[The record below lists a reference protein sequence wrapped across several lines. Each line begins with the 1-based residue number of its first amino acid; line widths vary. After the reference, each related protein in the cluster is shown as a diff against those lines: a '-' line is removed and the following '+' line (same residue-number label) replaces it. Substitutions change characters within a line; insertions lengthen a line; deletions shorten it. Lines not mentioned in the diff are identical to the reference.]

1 MTPSQVLE
9 EAKGRF
15 VVLYHD
21 SPEALERLLRQAL
34 GKFQDK
40 AGSIAELWSDEP
52 TFPFPEDYQHTASCC
67 DSKRRY
73 VPFREKR
80 EERTI
85 ALVPGVKTSAPY
97 YLYYFRNLRDWPMD
111 KELPSESVSLIL
123 DYLEALIAVPNTERQ
138 RNTYL
143 WTNVNASQDLLSTQ
157 ELKSRIT
164 ELEGMM
170 EDNKAIVPPASYF

>member
-1 MTPSQVLE
+1 
-9 EAKGRF
+9 
-15 VVLYHD
+15 
-21 SPEALERLLRQAL
+21 
-34 GKFQDK
+34 
-40 AGSIAELWSDEP
+40 
-52 TFPFPEDYQHTASCC
+52 
-67 DSKRRY
+67 
-73 VPFREKR
+73 
-80 EERTI
+80 
-85 ALVPGVKTSAPY
+85 
-97 YLYYFRNLRDWPMD
+97 MD

-170 EDNKAIVPPASYF
+170 EDHKAIVPPASYF

>member
-1 MTPSQVLE
+1 
-9 EAKGRF
+9 
-15 VVLYHD
+15 
-21 SPEALERLLRQAL
+21 
-34 GKFQDK
+34 
-40 AGSIAELWSDEP
+40 
-52 TFPFPEDYQHTASCC
+52 
-67 DSKRRY
+67 
-73 VPFREKR
+73 
-80 EERTI
+80 
-85 ALVPGVKTSAPY
+85 
-97 YLYYFRNLRDWPMD
+97 MD